1 MQSAVNSYQ
10 ELESNEQSYDSLR
23 IDLRQ
28 NHENKEEMLPKI
40 TANLREMT
48 NLNHNIN
55 QKILNKNMIK
65 LQNQMNKKPINDSK
79 KSENL
84 SILENRT
91 NRQENKEIYRRKYN
105 LSPSD
110 FQSEQDI
117 KQEQRR
123 RNESRGSAANYPGI
137 RI

>member
-1 MQSAVNSYQ
+1 
-10 ELESNEQSYDSLR
+10 
-23 IDLRQ
+23 
-28 NHENKEEMLPKI
+28 MLPKI

-110 FQSEQDI
+110 F
-117 KQEQRR
+117 
-123 RNESRGSAANYPGI
+123 
-137 RI
+137 